1 MELINEENME
11 KVWYLLRFIETGEAD
26 AWEPMEYRDAQ
37 DKIRRGDVPSTYE

>member
-26 AWEPMEYRDAQ
+26 AWEPMEYRAAQ